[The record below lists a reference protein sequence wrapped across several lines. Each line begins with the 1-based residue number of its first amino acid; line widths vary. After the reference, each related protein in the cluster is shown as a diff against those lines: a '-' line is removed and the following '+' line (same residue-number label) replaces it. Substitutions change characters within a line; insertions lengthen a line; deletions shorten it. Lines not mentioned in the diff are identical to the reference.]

1 MSATS
6 LDGLD
11 VALIEISGEGRDLT
25 AAFVAG
31 HSVGLGETGEFFE
44 KFAAGTPATARDVA
58 VACRE
63 FTETHATAIRELV
76 GSDPVDLICVHGQT
90 VYHAPPISW
99 QLLEPT
105 PLAQT
110 FGCPVVYNLRQAD
123 LAAGGQGAPLTPIAD
138 AVFLKNQPGRWA
150 VINLGGFANVTL
162 GPDLQGRDVCPCN
175 LWLNALAGHLT
186 GGSYDVDGALAASG
200 KIIPEFLKELHARI
214 RDLQSASRSL
224 GSGDEALP
232 PLPAHSASDLIRTA
246 VQAIALALRDAVAGV
261 DRVFVAGGGLNNL
274 TLAQTL
280 HDALDPTPMNDYGMV
295 GIPATYREAA
305 AWAVLGAL
313 SQDRVSISVG
323 SITGADAPPIAGTW
337 IFP

>member
-1 MSATS
+1 MSGTS

-11 VALIEISGEGRDLT
+11 VALLEISGQGRSMS

-31 HSVGLGETGEFFE
+31 HSVGLAETGEFF
-44 KFAAGTPATARDVA
+44 KKLASGVPASAREITEASHAFTQIHTTAV
-58 VACRE
+58 
-63 FTETHATAIRELV
+63 RELV
-76 GSDPVDLICVHGQT
+76 GSGPVDLISAHGQT
-90 VYHAPPISW
+90 VFHAPPISW

-138 AVFLKNQPGRWA
+138 AVFLKSQPGRWA

-162 GPDLQGRDVCPCN
+162 GPDLRGRDVCPCN
-175 LWLNALAGHLT
+175 LWLNGLARQLT
-186 GGSYDVDGALAASG
+186 GASYDVDGALAASG
-200 KIIPEFLKELHARI
+200 TIIPEFLEDLQARI

-224 GSGDEALP
+224 GSGDEDLP
-232 PLPAHSASDLIRTA
+232 PLPAHSTSDLIRTA

-295 GIPATYREAA
+295 GIPGTYREAA

-313 SQDRVSISVG
+313 SQDRASISVP
-323 SITGADAPPIAGTW
+323 SITGANAAPIAGTW
-337 IFP
+337 ILP